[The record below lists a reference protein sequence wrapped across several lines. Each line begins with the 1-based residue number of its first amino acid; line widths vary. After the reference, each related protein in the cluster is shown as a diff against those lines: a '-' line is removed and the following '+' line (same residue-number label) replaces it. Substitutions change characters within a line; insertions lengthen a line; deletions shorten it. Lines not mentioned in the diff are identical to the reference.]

1 MSDAITKLKQGQNL
15 SFEESKSLFSGLMEG
30 KHEENQII
38 EILEALIK
46 KGETKDELAGGIFVL
61 RDKATKVSADPN
73 TIDTCGTGGD
83 GQNSLNISTA
93 AAIVL
98 ASMGVKVA
106 KHGNK
111 AVSSN
116 CGSADVLEA
125 LKININLKPNEAE
138 ESIKNFNFAFMFAP
152 NYHSAMKHVGPARRK
167 MGKKTIFNLIGPLSS
182 PAQVKRQVIGVFD
195 KKWMKPFAEA
205 LKENNVVH
213 AYIVHSDDGMDEISP
228 FAKTNIV
235 ELKDGKINE
244 FTIDPKELGL
254 NSGNKENLKGK
265 NAEYNSE
272 KIIEIYKGTSNEFS
286 QSVALNAA
294 AGLIVAGMFCII
306 FGWIDFFF
314 AFILTFTEVQLL
326 PVKVVALNSSITPWW
341 SLSASA
347 LVSVAPLIIVAFIV
361 ERYLSKGNLSGA
373 IK

>member
-1 MSDAITKLKQGQNL
+1 MNKIVENLKKGRHL
-15 SFEESKSLFSGLMEG
+15 SFDESKTLFSQLMEG
-30 KHEENQII
+30 KHSENSII
-38 EILEALIK
+38 EILESLKK

-61 RDKATKVSADPN
+61 REKATKVNTDNN

-93 AAIVL
+93 AAIAL

-125 LKININLKPNEAE
+125 LKININLSPNEAE

-152 NYHSAMKHVGPARRK
+152 NYHSAMKHVGPARKK

-228 FAKTNIV
+228 FAKTNVV

-244 FTIDPKELGL
+244 FTINPKDLGI
-254 NSGNKENLKGK
+254 NENNKENLKGK
-265 NAEYNSE
+265 NAEYNAE
-272 KIIEIYKGTSNEFS
+272 KIIDIYKGTSNEFS

-294 AGLIVAGMFCII
+294 AGLIVSGKEN
-306 FGWIDFFF
+306 DFKN
-314 AFILTFTEVQLL
+314 AFNKATKHLSSGKVFEHLTKLQ
-326 PVKVVALNSSITPWW
+326 
-341 SLSASA
+341 
-347 LVSVAPLIIVAFIV
+347 
-361 ERYLSKGNLSGA
+361 SK
-373 IK
+373 

>member
-1 MSDAITKLKQGQNL
+1 MTNLIDILKNGKNL
-15 SFEESKSLFSGLMEG
+15 SFDESKTLFNELMEG
-30 KHEENQII
+30 KYNDSAII
-38 EILEALIK
+38 EILESLSK

-61 RDKATKVSADPN
+61 REKATKVDADQN
-73 TIDTCGTGGD
+73 TVDTCGTGGD

-98 ASMGVKVA
+98 ASLGVKVA

-138 ESIKNFNFAFMFAP
+138 ESIKKFNFAFMFAP
-152 NYHSAMKHVGPARRK
+152 NYHSAMKYVGPARKK

-182 PAQVKRQVIGVFD
+182 PAQIKRQVVGVFH

-205 LKENNVVH
+205 LKDNGVIH

-228 FAKTNIV
+228 FAKTSVV
-235 ELKDGKINE
+235 ELKDKKIKE
-244 FTIDPKELGL
+244 FIIDPKTLGI
-254 NSGNKENLKGK
+254 NCKDKESLKGK

-272 KIIEIYKGTSNEFS
+272 KIIEIFKGKKNEFS
-286 QSVALNAA
+286 QSVALNVA
-294 AGLIVAGMFCII
+294 AGLIVSGKET
-306 FGWIDFFF
+306 DFKT
-314 AFILTFTEVQLL
+314 AFEIAT
-326 PVKVVALNSSITPWW
+326 KHLNS
-341 SLSASA
+341 
-347 LVSVAPLIIVAFIV
+347 
-361 ERYLSKGNLSGA
+361 GNVFQHLTKIQSY
-373 IK
+373 

>member
-1 MSDAITKLKQGQNL
+1 MSGISAKLKQGQNL
-15 SFEESKSLFSGLMEG
+15 SFEDSKSLFSDLMEG
-30 KHEENQII
+30 KYPENQII

-61 RDKATKVSADPN
+61 RDKATKVSCDAN
-73 TIDTCGTGGD
+73 AIDTCGTGGD
-83 GQNSLNISTA
+83 SQNSLNISTA
-93 AAIVL
+93 AAIAL

-138 ESIKNFNFAFMFAP
+138 ESMKNLNFAFMFAP
-152 NYHSAMKHVGPARRK
+152 NYHSAMKHVGPARKK

-228 FAKTNIV
+228 FAKTNVV

-244 FTIDPKELGL
+244 FTINPKDLGI
-254 NSGNKENLKGK
+254 NEGDKENLKGK
-265 NAEYNSE
+265 NAEYNAE
-272 KIIEIYKGTSNEFS
+272 KIIDIYKGTSNEFS

-294 AGLIVAGMFCII
+294 AGLIISGKENNFK
-306 FGWIDFFF
+306 D
-314 AFILTFTEVQLL
+314 AFNKATKHLGSGEVFDHLTKLQL
-326 PVKVVALNSSITPWW
+326 K
-341 SLSASA
+341 
-347 LVSVAPLIIVAFIV
+347 
-361 ERYLSKGNLSGA
+361 
-373 IK
+373 

>member
-1 MSDAITKLKQGQNL
+1 MTYILNKLKKGENL
-15 SFEESKSLFSGLMEG
+15 SFEESKDLFTDLMEG
-30 KHEENQII
+30 KHSEDSII
-38 EILEALIK
+38 EILEALLK
-46 KGETKDELAGGIFVL
+46 KGETKNELAGGIFVL
-61 RDKATKVSADPN
+61 RNKANKVETDPG

-125 LKININLKPNEAE
+125 LKININLKPEEAE
-138 ESIKNFNFAFMFAP
+138 KSIKDLNFAFMYAP
-152 NYHSAMKHVGPARRK
+152 NYHTAMKHVGPARKK

-182 PAQVKRQVIGVFD
+182 PAQVKRQVVGVFD

-213 AYIVHSDDGMDEISP
+213 AYVVHSDDGMDEISP

-235 ELKDGKINE
+235 ELKDKKIHV
-244 FTIDPKELGL
+244 FTIDPKDLGIKAV
-254 NSGNKENLKGK
+254 NKDNLRGK
-265 NAEYNSE
+265 NALYNSQ
-272 KIIEIYKGTSNEFS
+272 KIIEIYKGTFNEFS
-286 QSVALNAA
+286 QAVSLNVA
-294 AGLIVAGMFCII
+294 AGLIVSAKEN
-306 FGWIDFFF
+306 DFKN
-314 AFILTFTEVQLL
+314 AYNKATEH
-326 PVKVVALNSSITPWW
+326 LNSGK
-341 SLSASA
+341 
-347 LVSVAPLIIVAFIV
+347 VFQF
-361 ERYLSKGNLSGA
+361 LSKIRVS
-373 IK
+373 

>member
-1 MSDAITKLKQGQNL
+1 MTNIIENLKKGKDL
-15 SFEESKSLFSGLMEG
+15 SFEESKILFNELMEG
-30 KHEENQII
+30 KHNENSVI
-38 EILEALIK
+38 EILDSLLE

-61 RDKATKVSADPN
+61 REKAAKVNTDQN

-98 ASMGVKVA
+98 SSMGIKVA

-138 ESIKNFNFAFMFAP
+138 ESIKKFNFAFMFAP
-152 NYHSAMKHVGPARRK
+152 NYHSAMRHVGPARKK

-195 KKWMKPFAEA
+195 KKWMRPFAEA
-205 LKENNVVH
+205 LKENGVVH
-213 AYIVHSDDGMDEISP
+213 AYVVHSEDGMDEISP
-228 FAKTNIV
+228 FEKTTIV
-235 ELKDGKINE
+235 ELREGKITQ
-244 FTIDPKELGL
+244 FSIDPKNLGL
-254 NSGNKENLKGK
+254 NLNNKENLKGK

-272 KIIEIYKGTSNEFS
+272 KIVEIFKGKKNEFS
-286 QSVALNAA
+286 QSVALNVA
-294 AGLIVAGMFCII
+294 AGLIVSGKEN
-306 FGWIDFFF
+306 DFKI
-314 AFILTFTEVQLL
+314 AFE
-326 PVKVVALNSSITPWW
+326 KASKHLNS
-341 SLSASA
+341 
-347 LVSVAPLIIVAFIV
+347 
-361 ERYLSKGNLSGA
+361 GNVFNHLT
-373 IK
+373 KMQLNK

>member
-1 MSDAITKLKQGQNL
+1 MTDIVENLKKGQNL
-15 SFEESKSLFSGLMEG
+15 SFEESKSLFSSLMEG
-30 KHEENQII
+30 EYEEGLII

-46 KGETKDELAGGIFVL
+46 KGETKDELAGGIYVL
-61 RDKATKVSADPN
+61 RDKASKVNSDPD

-83 GQNSLNISTA
+83 GKNSLNISTA

-98 ASMGVKVA
+98 SSMGVKVA

-125 LKININLKPNEAE
+125 LKININLKPNEVE
-138 ESIKNFNFAFMFAP
+138 ESIKKFNFAFMFAP
-152 NYHSAMKHVGPARRK
+152 NYHSAMKHVGSARKK

-205 LKENNVVH
+205 LRENNVVH

-235 ELKDGKINE
+235 ELKDKNINE
-244 FTIDPKELGL
+244 FTINPKELGITL
-254 NSGNKENLKGK
+254 SNTNNLKGK
-265 NAEYNSE
+265 DALYNSM
-272 KIIEIYKGTSNEFS
+272 KIKEIYRGQINEFS
-286 QSVALNAA
+286 VAVALNVA
-294 AGLIVAGMFCII
+294 AGLIVSGKEYNF
-306 FGWIDFFF
+306 ID
-314 AFILTFTEVQLL
+314 AFNKASKQL
-326 PVKVVALNSSITPWW
+326 
-341 SLSASA
+341 ASGN
-347 LVSVAPLIIVAFIV
+347 VFQHLIK
-361 ERYLSKGNLSGA
+361 LQSK
-373 IK
+373 